1 MKIEFSFEFPT
12 REDWKRI
19 HSASAFKKIYP
30 ILDSLESSEHLTGDF
45 ARDLELKGW
54 LYELRQRIEDTAISY
69 YFMMFYY
76 KKGIPDK
83 RWSISPGI
91 NGASVQYYPDF
102 EEVHYSIKVWF
113 DYFSDTL
120 YYKLFSAWDV
130 VGHVLNMK
138 YGLNIKK
145 KGVYFSTAYKKLG
158 DKDKNLHDC
167 LKNIIDSP
175 VYERANEIRN
185 DITHNY
191 IPHGAHM
198 VVHRS
203 NKSTTIGPK
212 QYRPSEEIVTNVQE
226 ALDLFATTL
235 RCISE

>member
-83 RWSISPGI
+83 RWYISPGI

-113 DYFSDTL
+113 DYFSDAL
-120 YYKLFSAWDV
+120 YYKLFSAWYV
-130 VGHVLNMK
+130 VGHVLNVK

-145 KGVYFSTAYKKLG
+145 KGVSFSTAYKKLG

-167 LKNIIDSP
+167 LKNVIDSP
-175 VYERANEIRN
+175 VYKRANEIRN

-191 IPHGAHM
+191 LPHSAHM
-198 VVHRS
+198 VVHSS
-203 NKSTTIGPK
+203 NKSTTIGLK
-212 QYRPSEEIVTNVQE
+212 QYIPSEEIVTNVQE
-226 ALDLFATTL
+226 TLELFATTL
-235 RCISE
+235 QCISE